1 MSVMPR
7 IILASASP
15 RRRELMERL
24 GIPELLIRPAQGEEH
39 MPEIG
44 DPAEIVRTLSRQK
57 AVEVARGARPD
68 DVIVAADTIVWLDS
82 EALGKPKDEADARD
96 MLRRLSGRTHSVFT
110 GVCVISGDR
119 IISEAEESLV
129 RFRPMTGKEIASY
142 VESGEP
148 MDKAGAYGAQGLA
161 GLFVERIEGSF
172 SNVMGLP
179 LCRLGNMLKKV
190 GVELL

>member
-1 MSVMPR
+1 MAG

-15 RRRELMERL
+15 RRRELLEKL
-24 GIPELLIRPAQGEEH
+24 GVPELVVRPARGEER
-39 MPEIG
+39 MPDTD

-57 AVEVARGARPD
+57 AEEVARTAEGD
-68 DVIVAADTIVWLDS
+68 DVVVAADTIVWLDG
-82 EALGKPKDEADARD
+82 EALGKPKDEEDAKA

-110 GVCVISGDR
+110 GVCVLCGGTLL
-119 IISEAEESLV
+119 SEAEESRV
-129 RFRPMTGKEIASY
+129 CFRPMSEKEIASY
-142 VESGEP
+142 VASGEP

-161 GLFVERIEGSF
+161 GLFVRRIEGSF

>member
-1 MSVMPR
+1 MR
-7 IILASASP
+7 LILASASP
-15 RRRELMERL
+15 RRRELLEKL
-24 GIPELLIRPAQGEEH
+24 GIPELLIRPATGEER
-39 MPEIG
+39 MPVSD
-44 DPAEIVRTLSRQK
+44 DPAQIVRTLSRQK
-57 AVEVARGARPD
+57 AEEVALSAGPE
-68 DVIVAADTIVWLDS
+68 DVIVAADTIVWLDGQ
-82 EALGKPKDEADARD
+82 ALGKPKDEADAKA

-110 GVCVISGDR
+110 GVCVISGDQ

-129 RFRPMTGKEIASY
+129 RFRSLTEKEIASY
-142 VESGEP
+142 VVSGEP

>member
-1 MSVMPR
+1 MAG

-15 RRRELMERL
+15 RRRELLEKL
-24 GIPELLIRPAQGEEH
+24 GVENLRVRPAKGEER
-39 MPEIG
+39 MPDTD

-57 AVEVARGARPD
+57 AEEVARTAEGD
-68 DVIVAADTIVWLDS
+68 DVVVAADTIVWLDG
-82 EALGKPKDEADARD
+82 EALGKPKDEEDAKA

-110 GVCVISGDR
+110 GVCVLCGGTLL
-119 IISEAEESLV
+119 SEAEESRV
-129 RFRPMTGKEIASY
+129 RFRPMSEKEIASY
-142 VESGEP
+142 VASGEP

-161 GLFVERIEGSF
+161 GLFVRRIEGSF

>member
-1 MSVMPR
+1 MSTMRR

-15 RRRELMERL
+15 RRRELLEKL

-39 MPEIG
+39 MPETD
-44 DPAEIVRTLSRQK
+44 DPAQIVRALSRQK
-57 AVEVARGARPD
+57 AEEVAYISQPG
-68 DVIVAADTIVWLDS
+68 DVIVAADTIVWLS
-82 EALGKPKDEADARD
+82 GEALGKPKDEADAKA

-110 GVCVISGDR
+110 GVCVISGDQ

-129 RFRPMTGKEIASY
+129 RFRSLTEKEIASY
-142 VESGEP
+142 VASGEP

>member
-1 MSVMPR
+1 MRR

-15 RRRELMERL
+15 RRRELLEKL
-24 GIPELLIRPAQGEEH
+24 GIPELLIRPAQGEER
-39 MPEIG
+39 MPDTD
-44 DPAEIVRTLSRQK
+44 DPSEIVRTLSRRK
-57 AVEVARGARPD
+57 AEEIALGAEKE
-68 DVIVAADTIVWLDS
+68 DVVVAADTIVWLEG
-82 EALGKPKDEADARD
+82 EALGKPKDEADARA

-110 GVCVISGDR
+110 GVCVISGDQ
-119 IISEAEESLV
+119 ILSEAEESRV
-129 RFRPMTGKEIASY
+129 SFRPMSEKEIASY
-142 VESGEP
+142 VSSGEP

-179 LCRLGNMLKKV
+179 VCRLGNMLKKV

>member
-1 MSVMPR
+1 MRR

-24 GIPELLIRPAQGEEH
+24 GIPELIVRPARGEER
-39 MPEIG
+39 MPDTR

-57 AVEVARGARPD
+57 AEEVARSAEKD
-68 DVIVAADTIVWLDS
+68 DVIVAADTIVWLDG
-82 EALGKPKDEADARD
+82 EPLGKPKDAEDAKA

-110 GVCVISGDR
+110 GVCVLCGETLL
-119 IISEAEESLV
+119 SEAEESLV
-129 RFRPMTGKEIASY
+129 RFRPMREKEIASY
-142 VESGEP
+142 VASGEP

-161 GLFVERIEGSF
+161 ALFVERIEGSF

-179 LCRLGNMLKKV
+179 LCRLGNMLNKV

>member
-1 MSVMPR
+1 MRR

-15 RRRELMERL
+15 RRRELLEKL
-24 GIPELLIRPAQGEEH
+24 GIPELLVRPARGEEH
-39 MPEIG
+39 MPPDAAPE
-44 DPAEIVRTLSRQK
+44 EIVKALSRQK
-57 AVEVARGARPD
+57 AEEVARGAEKD
-68 DVIVAADTIVWLDS
+68 DVIIAADTIVWLDG
-82 EALGKPKDEADARD
+82 EALGKPRDADDAKA

-110 GVCVISGDR
+110 GVCVIAGDR
-119 IISEAEESLV
+119 LVSEAVESLV
-129 RFRPMTGKEIASY
+129 RFRPMSEREIAAY
-142 VESGEP
+142 VASGEP

>member
-1 MSVMPR
+1 MAG

-15 RRRELMERL
+15 RRRELLEKL
-24 GIPELLIRPAQGEEH
+24 GVADLRIRPAKGEER
-39 MPEIG
+39 MPDTN
-44 DPAEIVRTLSRQK
+44 DPAEIVCKLSRQK
-57 AVEVARGARPD
+57 AEEVARGAVAD
-68 DVIVAADTIVWLDS
+68 DVIIAADTIVWLDGQ
-82 EALGKPKDEADARD
+82 ALGKPKDEADACA

-110 GVCVISGDR
+110 GVCVIRGGELL
-119 IISEAEESLV
+119 SEAEESLV
-129 RFRPMTGKEIASY
+129 SFRPMSEKEIASY
-142 VESGEP
+142 VASGEP

-161 GLFVERIEGSF
+161 GLFVRRIEGSF